1 METNAVQ
8 GAINQVQQLFSATP
22 AWLATAQE
30 MLAKF
35 GLKIIAAV
43 LIFVIGRWV
52 AKALHSLLETSL
64 QKAKVDPVLIPFTC
78 NLVYTAML
86 VFVVIAALGQ
96 LGVQTT
102 SFIAVIGAA
111 GLAVGLALQ
120 GSLSNFA
127 SGVLI
132 LIFRPFKI
140 GDYIEGG
147 GVSGAVK
154 AIHIF
159 TTTLTTPDNKRIIVP
174 NSKMMGENII
184 NYSAEGM
191 RRIDLTVSISYS
203 DNIDT
208 AKTVL
213 MDVLNHDPRVLND
226 PSPFVGVSAMADSS
240 INLAVHPWVKTEDYS
255 DAFFALNE
263 AIKKRLQAE
272 GLTIP
277 FPQRDVHL
285 YKHEAQIKNEGTR

>member
-8 GAINQVQQLFSATP
+8 SAMNSVQQLLTTKP
-22 AWLATAQE
+22 EWVITAQE
-30 MLAKF
+30 MLTKF
-35 GLKIIAAV
+35 GLKIIAAI

-52 AKALHSLLETSL
+52 ARLIQKVLEKTM
-64 QKAKVDPVLIPFTC
+64 QKAKADPVLIPFTV
-78 NLVYTAML
+78 NLVYTAIL

-102 SFIAVIGAA
+102 SFITVIGAA

-132 LIFRPFKI
+132 IIFRPFHT

-147 GVSGAVK
+147 GVSGVVK

-159 TTTLTTPDNKRIIVP
+159 TTTLTTPDNKRVIVP
-174 NSKMMGENII
+174 NSKIMGDNII
-184 NYSAEGM
+184 NYSAEGT
-191 RRIDLTVSISYS
+191 RRIDLTASISYG

-208 AKTVL
+208 AKAAL
-213 MDVLNHDPRVLND
+213 MDLLNKDPRVLKD
-226 PSPFVGVSAMADSS
+226 PAPFVGVSAMAESS
-240 INLAVHPWVKTEDYS
+240 IDFTVRPWVKVADYW
-255 DAFFALNE
+255 AVFFDMNE
-263 AIKKRLQAE
+263 AIKKRIEAE

-285 YKHEAQIKNEGTR
+285 YKHDA

>member
-8 GAINQVQQLFSATP
+8 GAMNSVQQMFTTQP
-22 AWLATAQE
+22 EWMITAQE
-30 MLAKF
+30 MLTKF
-35 GLKIIAAV
+35 GMKTIAAI

-52 AKALHSLLETSL
+52 AKLLQTVMEKTM
-64 QKAKVDPVLIPFTC
+64 QKAKVDPVLIPFTT
-78 NLVYTAML
+78 NLIYTAML

-102 SFIAVIGAA
+102 SFITVLGAA

-132 LIFRPFKI
+132 IIFRPFHT

-147 GVSGAVK
+147 GVSGVVR

-159 TTTLTTPDNKRIIVP
+159 TTTLTTPDNKRVIVP
-174 NSKMMGENII
+174 NSKIMGDNII
-184 NYSAEGM
+184 NYSAEGT
-191 RRIDLTVSISYS
+191 RRLDLTASISYGDS
-203 DNIDT
+203 IDT
-208 AKTVL
+208 AKAAL
-213 MDVLNHDPRVLND
+213 MDLLNKDSRVLKD
-226 PSPFVGVSAMADSS
+226 PAPFVGVSAMAESS
-240 INLAVHPWVKTEDYS
+240 IDFAVRPWVNVPDYW
-255 DAFFALNE
+255 AVFFDLNE
-263 AIKKRLQAE
+263 AIKKRLEAE
-272 GLTIP
+272 GLSIP

-285 YKHEAQIKNEGTR
+285 YKHEA